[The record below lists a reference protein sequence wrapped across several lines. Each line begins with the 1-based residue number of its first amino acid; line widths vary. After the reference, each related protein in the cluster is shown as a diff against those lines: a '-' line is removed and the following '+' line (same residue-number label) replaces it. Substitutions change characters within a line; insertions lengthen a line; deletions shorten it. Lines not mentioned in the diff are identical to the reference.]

1 MQTLHPKTKSTTT
14 NTRYIKKTIGRTRGN
29 IMETYAE
36 RLQKRKG
43 EKMSNYDMD
52 EIERERDRN
61 SFASVKIGKPKEAT
75 TEVEIELSSDDLL
88 TLTLAAHDRDITL
101 NQLCNSVL
109 RASLKDLDYRF
120 EHQSKPQVLKEY

>member
-1 MQTLHPKTKSTTT
+1 M
-14 NTRYIKKTIGRTRGN
+14 
-29 IMETYAE
+29 METYAE
-36 RLQKRKG
+36 RLQKRK
-43 EKMSNYDMD
+43 ENTMTNYDMD

-61 SFASVKIGKPKEAT
+61 SFASVKIGEPKEAT

-120 EHQSKPQVLKEY
+120 EHQTKPQLLKEY